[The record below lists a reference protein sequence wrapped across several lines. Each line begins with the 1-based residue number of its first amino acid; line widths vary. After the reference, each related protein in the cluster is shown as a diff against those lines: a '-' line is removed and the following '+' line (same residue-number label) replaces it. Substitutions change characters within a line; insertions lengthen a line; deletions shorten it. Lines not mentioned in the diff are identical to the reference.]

1 MIGAFLASNILKTN
15 NPHRVECLINYKLR
29 LLNSQNETNLY
40 HKIRWLYQDTIDE
53 NGGASGG
60 SCYRSGNH
68 KRFWPTET
76 N

>member
-1 MIGAFLASNILKTN
+1 MRSLKCQVRDN
-15 NPHRVECLINYKLR
+15 RH
-29 LLNSQNETNLY
+29 SQNETNLY